1 MSTKQPDPSTL
12 TGYVIN
18 DPKYGTIFIGE
29 DIDTERVRQIQISSQ
44 SLATLKLFQDGGFEL
59 CSSSSAT
66 KADNICSNSKDGLAI
81 KANNIFLD
89 AGNGEI
95 SLSARSIKL
104 HSTGEDRTLVLRSNG
119 NIEID
124 TADDLR
130 MEAANIAI
138 GSKYKMFIGTVGPF
152 ILRGKGGVTIVEPKT
167 KLIPTSVN
175 DVVDL
180 VLSQVF
186 PEYF

>member
-1 MSTKQPDPSTL
+1 MATEQQDPSTL

-29 DIDTERVRQIQISSQ
+29 DTNTQRLRQIQISSQ
-44 SLATLKLFQDGGFEL
+44 SLATLKLFKDGGFEL

-66 KADNICSNSKDGLAI
+66 LADNICSNSTHGLAI
-81 KANNIFLD
+81 KGNNIFLD

-104 HSTGEDRTLVLRSNG
+104 HSTGEDKTLVIRSNG

-124 TADDLR
+124 SADDLR
-130 MEAANIAI
+130 MEAGNIAV
-138 GSKYKMFIGTVGPF
+138 GAKYKMFIGTCGPF

-175 DVVDL
+175 DVVNL
-180 VLSQVF
+180 VLQQVF